1 MIKKRKRK
9 HRKNEMKWQ
18 EMTWDGLMQ
27 RMTRARCPCHCDHRT
42 NNYPWKITKKEV
54 KQDEKNSVSWEM
66 NIKFFCQTKR
76 TSKRFL
82 KFQQTIANPQQRLQ
96 EQRAH
101 AKNIFVNINEKRVF
115 HNFFKKKKFHFFWKQ
130 KDNKKD
136 QIERSRIFCCFEWRE
151 EASAPCTTTRTLTTP
166 SIYCQYPQFL
176 NILVIWVNLSLHH
189 TRQCTESVAP
199 RQFSAHRWAAP
210 CAKWPTRS
218 TRLRSC
224 LVRNFNLASFRVR
237 FSIRAPRSF
246 PHFIISC

>member
-1 MIKKRKRK
+1 
-9 HRKNEMKWQ
+9 
-18 EMTWDGLMQ
+18 
-27 RMTRARCPCHCDHRT
+27 
-42 NNYPWKITKKEV
+42 
-54 KQDEKNSVSWEM
+54 M

-115 HNFFKKKKFHFFWKQ
+115 HNFFKKKKFIFFE
-130 KDNKKD
+130 NKKTTKKTKL
-136 QIERSRIFCCFEWRE
+136 RE
-151 EASAPCTTTRTLTTP
+151 AEFFVVLNGGKKPLHHACTTTRTLTTP

-199 RQFSAHRWAAP
+199 RQFSAHR
-210 CAKWPTRS
+210 
-218 TRLRSC
+218 
-224 LVRNFNLASFRVR
+224 
-237 FSIRAPRSF
+237 
-246 PHFIISC
+246 